1 MKLTRYEKERELL
14 LLSLDKVIERIEYKV
29 TKLKEEKETELLA
42 QLLHAYSI
50 KAYLLKWHLFVYQQL
65 KCENLYQIQ
74 YYQILEYKYYVHMH
88 YFDKFLKSCISC
100 YIHKLK

>member
-50 KAYLLKWHLFVYQQL
+50 KAYLLK
-65 KCENLYQIQ
+65 
-74 YYQILEYKYYVHMH
+74 
-88 YFDKFLKSCISC
+88 
-100 YIHKLK
+100 